1 MIYRLYKAGFLAIEA
16 NAAYYTNEAGQTIS
30 FLFDPD
36 NTDYQAYLKWLEEGN
51 TPLPAESN

>member
-1 MIYRLYKAGFLAIEA
+1 MIYQLYKAGFWVTEA

-36 NTDYQAYLKWLEEGN
+36 NTDYQAYLKWVAEGGV
-51 TPLPAESN
+51 PLPAESN

>member
-1 MIYRLYKAGFLAIEA
+1 MIYRLYKAGFLATEA

-36 NTDYQAYLKWLEEGN
+36 NTDYQAFLLWKSQGN
-51 TPLPAESN
+51 EPLPADA